1 MDPLTVAA
9 TAVAATVM
17 TKALEKTGE
26 KLGEK
31 VFDQSEKFLTSLRQK
46 APETA
51 SAIQKVPEEPLD
63 YGQAV
68 LEVHA
73 LAETDP
79 ELANT
84 IQLLAERAAQDPS
97 PRLTEAIRE
106 IAATFSSQQPT
117 VQNMG
122 KLAEGIGAVIQ
133 GGTVSIQN
141 INVPYLK

>member
-31 VFDQSEKFLTSLRQK
+31 VFDQSEKFLTSLKRK

-73 LAETDP
+73 LAETDS
-79 ELANT
+79 ELAHA
-84 IQLLAERAAQDPS
+84 IQLLAESAAQDPN

-106 IAATFSSQQPT
+106 ITTNLSSQQPT
-117 VQNMG
+117 VQHMG
-122 KLAEGIGAVIQ
+122 KLAEKIGLVVQ

-141 INVPYLK
+141 IDVQ